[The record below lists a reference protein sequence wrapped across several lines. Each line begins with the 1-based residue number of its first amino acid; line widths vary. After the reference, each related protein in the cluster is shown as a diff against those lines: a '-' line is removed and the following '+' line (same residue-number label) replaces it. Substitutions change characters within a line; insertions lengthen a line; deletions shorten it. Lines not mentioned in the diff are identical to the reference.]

1 MKEIISP
8 VDTEDGLFHD
18 GDPSTGTEG
27 TVVSQK
33 WLNPVQGA
41 VISSQ
46 EEMASVLKE
55 AGIKID
61 PTKQDQLL
69 AAIKKITGTATEG
82 YLKVGDYG
90 FGGGPKHKADAYNN
104 IGEFYRVNGSSKN
117 TPTTGVAGVVSLPC
131 DGGPSTAYISVS
143 NAGNAWVGFSSVQ
156 ANGVKWNRLYT
167 DANKPTAA
175 DINVYTKQEADG
187 RFAFKSITVNGKP
200 LSSNVN
206 LTAGDVNA
214 WNKTEADGRFIFKT
228 GGTMTGQLIA
238 PSVATTAGATPWGA
252 GPFSEQLN
260 NQAPFF
266 QPNWQWPV
274 TAGGIYAPIAK
285 GVVTRQGQG
294 YPTAVSFGYLLN
306 GTPSFAI
313 PCIHAKGDNIDVN
326 WRFDPNTG
334 QFYSPGN
341 ILASGAI
348 LHTDGNITGN
358 IWGGYLSNWL
368 NSNISNAQN
377 GAQNWAYQN
386 LVQNVRLSGRI
397 NQPDTGGQVRV
408 PDGCVFTGVSGA
420 NYNPSIWAS
429 YSYIQVLIN
438 GTWRN
443 IGTS

>member
-46 EEMASVLKE
+46 QEMAAVLKE

-61 PTKQDQLL
+61 PSKQDQLL

-82 YLKVGDYG
+82 FLKVGD
-90 FGGGPKHKADAYNN
+90 FGLGTVQRHKDDAYSRV
-104 IGEFYRVNGSSKN
+104 GEIYRVNETSKN
-117 TPTTGVAGVVSLPC
+117 APTMGAAGVVSLPC
-131 DGGPSTAYISVS
+131 DGAPTVSYISVS
-143 NAGNAWVGFSSVQ
+143 NRGLAWVGYSSTP
-156 ANGVKWNRLYT
+156 ANGVKWNQVYT
-167 DANKPTAA
+167 NANKPTAA
-175 DINVYTKQEADG
+175 DINAYTKQEADG

-214 WNKTEADGRFIFKT
+214 WNKTEADGRFISKSGDTINGTLKNSKEFQST
-228 GGTMTGQLIA
+228 GIDNFRMANSDIGSFWRNDGNRLYLLLTNKGDPLGTFNDLR
-238 PSVATTAGATPWGA
+238 
-252 GPFSEQLN
+252 PFSVDL
-260 NQAPFF
+260 
-266 QPNWQWPV
+266 
-274 TAGGIYAPIAK
+274 
-285 GVVTRQGQG
+285 
-294 YPTAVSFGYLLN
+294 VS
-306 GTPSFAI
+306 GTPSFGSGIHIDGQWPAI
-313 PCIHAKGDNIDVN
+313 TTS
-326 WRFDPNTG
+326 TG
-334 QFYSPGN
+334 TTWHP
-341 ILASGAI
+341 
-348 LHTDGNITGN
+348 DGNVQGAQ
-358 IWGGYLSNWL
+358 WGGYLSNWL

-408 PDGCVFTGVSGA
+408 PDGCVFTGLSGA
-420 NYNPSIWAS
+420 NYDPSIWAS